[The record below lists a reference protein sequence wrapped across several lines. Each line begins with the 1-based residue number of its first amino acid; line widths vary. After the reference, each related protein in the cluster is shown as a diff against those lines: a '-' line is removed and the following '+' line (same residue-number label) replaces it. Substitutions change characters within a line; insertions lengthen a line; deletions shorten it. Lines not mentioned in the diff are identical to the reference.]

1 MVDLPP
7 TIWLVLGGI
16 GLLAPTYALLLGYVA
31 RRPIAPGTGDRDGYV
46 VFCLVPCLNEG
57 RVVGATVQRLLA
69 LDPRLHVVVIDD
81 ASDDDTPAILA
92 TLDDPRVQVLRR
104 ELPNARVG
112 KGAALNHAF
121 ASVCHRVSAHGLDPN
136 DVVVGVFDGDGRVDP
151 GALDA
156 VLRWFGAPDVGGV
169 QIAVRIDNRANS
181 WLARMQD
188 VEFSTYAHIF
198 QRARNRLTTTGL
210 GGNGQFTRLR
220 AMQDLGSEPWADTL
234 TEDLDL
240 GVRLRL
246 IEWRTIFE
254 DGVAVHQQGLH
265 RPRALLRQ
273 RTRWFQGH
281 LQAWS
286 HFPALWRSRLK
297 RSAKADMNVH
307 LLMPVL
313 QLLLGAAMFGSF
325 VLLARHLIERPGA
338 TLSAL
343 ASGPLVPWWYLLG
356 FAVTPL
362 VAAAYWRTA
371 RDVGFW
377 RGVIYAHAYALYT
390 WVWFFAGWRAFGR
403 QARGMHSWAKT
414 ARLEDVG
421 DDAEGGRGA
430 EQPQT
435 PGALAAR
442 GRR

>member
-7 TIWLVLGGI
+7 TIWLVLASI
-16 GLLAPTYALLLGYVA
+16 GLLAPTYALVLGFVA
-31 RRPIAPGTGDRDGYV
+31 RRGIAPGTGDREDYL
-46 VFCLVPCLNEG
+46 VFCMVPCLNEG
-57 RVVGATVQRLLA
+57 RVVGPTVERLLA
-69 LDPRLHVVVIDD
+69 LDPELQVVIIDD
-81 ASDDDTPAILA
+81 ASDDDTPEILA
-92 TLDDPRVQVLRR
+92 SLNDPRVQVVRR
-104 ELPNARVG
+104 ELPDARVG

-121 ASVCHRVSAHGLDPN
+121 ATICQRVADAGVDP
-136 DVVVGVFDGDGRVDP
+136 DAVVVGVFDGDGRVDAN
-151 GALDA
+151 ALDA
-156 VLRWFGAPDVGGV
+156 VLGWFGEPDVGGV

-198 QRARNRLTTTGL
+198 QRARNRLTSTGL
-210 GGNGQFTRLR
+210 GGNGQFTRLS
-220 AMQDLGSEPWADTL
+220 AMRNLGPEPWADTL

-246 IEWRTIFE
+246 IGWRTVFE
-254 DGVAVHQQGLH
+254 GSVAVHQQGLH
-265 RPRALLRQ
+265 RPAALLRQ

-286 HFPALWRSRLK
+286 LFPALWGSQLK
-297 RSAKADMNVH
+297 RRTKADMNVH
-307 LLMPVL
+307 LFMPVL

-325 VLLARHLIERPGA
+325 ALLVRQLIVRPGA
-338 TLSAL
+338 TWSAL
-343 ASGPLVPWWYLLG
+343 ASGPLIPWWYLLG

-377 RGVIYAHAYALYT
+377 KGIGYAHAYALYT
-390 WVWFFAGWRAFGR
+390 WVWFFAGWRAIAR
-403 QARGMHSWAKT
+403 QARGTHSWAKT

-421 DDAEGGRGA
+421 EGAAAADQPEVADAVVAGGRS
-430 EQPQT
+430 
-435 PGALAAR
+435 
-442 GRR
+442 